1 MACLNAQHWIAPVIL
16 GTPSVSMVDKKEIPL
31 QREKRSHLMR
41 IYLPIATSRSAASSR
56 STSSAVL

>member
-1 MACLNAQHWIAPVIL
+1 M
-16 GTPSVSMVDKKEIPL
+16 VSMVDKKEIPL

-41 IYLPIATSRSAASSR
+41 IYLLVAISRSAASSR